1 MGFGRLESLE
11 SLESLKKKHP
21 IKVRGSIIGNI
32 NYIEHLLAMIIG
44 EYFKT
49 DKKDEFENI
58 LMNTTYFNYGKK
70 IRLLR
75 SLKLIKEK
83 EYELFHRISVIR
95 NTFAH
100 ASLDYDSD
108 SLSKEEAEKIELI
121 TISRTGDV
129 KKVGVYEL
137 AHEFE
142 QTVDQIEK
150 IIEKIIRVKLW
161 NKKKTR
167 YSNVTGS

>member
-1 MGFGRLESLE
+1 MGFGRLEGLE

-21 IKVRGSIIGNI
+21 SKVRGSIIGNI
-32 NYIEHLLAMIIG
+32 NYIEHILALIIG

-49 DKKDEFENI
+49 NKKEEFENI

-100 ASLDYDSD
+100 AELEFDKDTI
-108 SLSKEEAEKIELI
+108 SKDKNNKIALI

-129 KKVGVYEL
+129 KNEGVYEL
-137 AHEFE
+137 AHEFD
-142 QTVDQIEK
+142 QTVDKIEK
-150 IIEKIIRVKLW
+150 ILEKIIRVKLW
-161 NKKKTR
+161 NKKKANQI
-167 YSNVTGS
+167 SVVGS

>member
-1 MGFGRLESLE
+1 MGFGRLEVLE

-21 IKVRGSIIGNI
+21 NKVRGNIIGNI
-32 NYIEHLLAMIIG
+32 NFIEHLLALIIG

-75 SLKLIKEK
+75 SLKLIKDK
-83 EYELFHRISVIR
+83 EFELFHRISVIR

-100 ASLDYDSD
+100 SNLDFDKD
-108 SLSKEEAEKIELI
+108 SLSKDKSKQILL
-121 TISRTGDV
+121 TISRTGSI
-129 KKVGVYEL
+129 KKEGVYEL

-142 QTVDQIEK
+142 QTVDKIES
-150 IIEKIIRVKLW
+150 ILEKIIRVKLW
-161 NKKKTR
+161 NKKKVS
-167 YSNVTGS
+167 SNS

>member
-1 MGFGRLESLE
+1 MGFGRLEGLE
-11 SLESLKKKHP
+11 SLESLKKKP
-21 IKVRGSIIGNI
+21 IIKVRGSIIGKI
-32 NYIEHLLAMIIG
+32 NYIEHLLALIIG

-75 SLKLIKEK
+75 SLKLIKER
-83 EYELFHRISVIR
+83 EFELFHRISVIR

-100 ASLDYDSD
+100 AN
-108 SLSKEEAEKIELI
+108 LSFDDESMKIDKREKLVLI
-121 TISRTGDV
+121 TISRTGKL
-129 KKVGVYEL
+129 KKEGVYEL

-142 QTVDQIEK
+142 QSVNYIEK
-150 IIEKIIRVKLW
+150 IIENIIRVKLW
-161 NKKKTR
+161 NEKKTS
-167 YSNVTGS
+167 YQL